1 VLKTDY
7 DAVPKPQPFTWSP
20 PLNGNLI
27 VTIRTA
33 DECIVRSIESLSRIQ
48 HGGGGSPDPK
58 ATSVS
63 LKVNNRGEKEG
74 NRE

>member
-1 VLKTDY
+1 VLKIDY
-7 DAVPKPQPFTWSP
+7 HARPETQPFTWSP